1 MPRSSRVA
9 SLPSDAGA
17 GAVTVPATALSFR
30 PGPGHGWP
38 GSGGCLEGHVDSGA
52 LGPTPPASP
61 GSVPARSFRKQGS
74 EGRRPP
80 CVQLPVSGLPVSSLP
95 VSGLP
100 CPAQGRGTAQGSRE
114 GSVPSDGQLCSYLTT
129 WGSMEG
135 VRPWPGERRV
145 PPGCPAW
152 ALQEACPSA
161 GRAGS
166 ARKGHLSEGPQGHRV
181 TAHKVLGPVEMV

>member
-1 MPRSSRVA
+1 MPALARSQSRPQHR
-9 SLPSDAGA
+9 PSGR
-17 GAVTVPATALSFR
+17 VPATAGQGRVAAWRGTSIQGPWGQHPQPAQAQSL
-30 PGPGHGWP
+30 PGRSESRAPR
-38 GSGGCLEGHVDSGA
+38 GGG
-52 LGPTPPASP
+52 
-61 GSVPARSFRKQGS
+61 
-74 EGRRPP
+74 
-80 CVQLPVSGLPVSSLP
+80 LPVSGLP

-100 CPAQGRGTAQGSRE
+100 CPAQGRSTAQGSRE
-114 GSVPSDGQLCSYLTT
+114 GSVLSDGQLCSYLTT

-166 ARKGHLSEGPQGHRV
+166 AQKGHLSGGPRGHRV